1 MRKALCLLLLLFTTG
16 CRSVSSYEMQSR
28 ARALTVQ
35 GKTKEAAA
43 IVASYEF
50 YPYESSRLVRY
61 LDNGTMHYLN
71 GNYYQALQQFDK
83 AREAAAELYTQSIS
97 KTILAGAAGQ
107 SLSDYVGERYE
118 LSLLRFY
125 QSLCHYHLSRNGV
138 YEAYSDENGVP
149 VPARTLSDAEKRRHL
164 SAARAALLD
173 WDTLLNDYSD
183 QSAGKNQFKTDMMAK
198 TWGGFVHQN
207 YGTTTDLQIARQL
220 YRDVPKVLLRNYSA
234 YPAYNTKFREF
245 GEDYARLSDLPE
257 ETVRK
262 RYTDETPQA
271 SHLKGYASSSLK
283 KLESRR
289 TDNVHIL
296 LKTGLIT
303 LKKKKT
309 TSYYIPMALLLGY
322 SGDSGFQDFVFSVM
336 AGQTIEF
343 EIPQRVE
350 PSAPPTYEA
359 VIRNADGKII
369 TRAPMALTEPLSEI
383 AYAEYQRIRGRLY
396 SETAARLAAKHAAA
410 LAAAYASYDENN
422 PSSLAF
428 AHLSYSLARLGI
440 EMSESADL
448 RYWGTLPANIWIQ
461 SFRLPTGRYVLEILA
476 DGRTAE
482 RREFEVEKKEE
493 TLIDLNIFREGN
505 EKEPASAP

>member
-1 MRKALCLLLLLFTTG
+1 MKKTLCLILLLFTTG

-28 ARALTVQ
+28 ARALTAE

-43 IVASYEF
+43 VVASSEF

-61 LDNGTMHYLN
+61 LDNGTMLYLN
-71 GNYYQALQQFDK
+71 GNYYQALRQFDQ
-83 AREAAAELYTQSIS
+83 AQEAAAELYTQSIS

-107 SLSDYVGERYE
+107 GLADYVGERYE

-125 QSLCHYHLSRNGV
+125 QSLCHYHLYRKGI

-149 VPARTLSDAEKRRHL
+149 VPERTLNDAEKRRHL

-173 WDTLLNDYSD
+173 WDTLLNDYSGR
-183 QSAGKNQFKTDMMAK
+183 SAGENRFKTDMAAK

-207 YGTTTDLQIARQL
+207 YGTTTDIQIARQL
-220 YRDVPKVLLRNYSA
+220 YRDVPKILLQNYSA
-234 YPAYNTKFREF
+234 YPAFNTKFKEF
-245 GEDYARLSDLPE
+245 GKDYARLPDLPE
-257 ETVRK
+257 ETVRR
-262 RYTDETPQA
+262 RYTAETPHA
-271 SHLKGYASSSLK
+271 GHLKGYASSSLK

-296 LKTGLIT
+296 MKTGLIT
-303 LKKKKT
+303 LKKKKRS
-309 TSYYIPMALLLGY
+309 SYHIPMSLLLGY
-322 SGDSGFQDFVFSVM
+322 SGDSKFQDFVFSVM

-343 EIPQRVE
+343 EIPERVE
-350 PSAPPTYEA
+350 PPAPPAYEA
-359 VIRNADGKII
+359 LIKKADGKIAA
-369 TRAPMALTEPLSEI
+369 RAPMALTEPLSEI

-396 SETAARLAAKHAAA
+396 SETTARLAAKHAAA

-428 AHLSYSLARLGI
+428 ARLSYSLAKLGI

-461 SFRLPTGRYVLEILA
+461 SFRLPAGRYVLEIVS

-482 RREFEVEKKEE
+482 RREFEVRKKGE

-505 EKEPASAP
+505 EKPPASAP